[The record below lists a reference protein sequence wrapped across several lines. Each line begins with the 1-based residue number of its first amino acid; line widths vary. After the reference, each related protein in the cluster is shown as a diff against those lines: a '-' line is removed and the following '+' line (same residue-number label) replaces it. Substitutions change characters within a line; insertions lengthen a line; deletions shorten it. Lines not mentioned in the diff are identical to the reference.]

1 MRGQAGA
8 APARGRQPSRAGLR
22 RARRPGRWSR
32 HPRRRGAWRAA
43 RHSAAPARNDPD
55 RGVLELRGCAREL
68 RCKVVDERARLLRVC
83 LPALRGIRHKDVDE
97 SWLEPSRA
105 RRQPTWQQPA
115 VVEMIVA
122 EGDARRHAA
131 EVLLQGD
138 ARVAKRR
145 LREVKD
151 GALGKQLL
159 HIRVAGAQQPSLEVG
174 DTRLR
179 YKGGGR
185 RDLLLVANHQHARAA
200 QQRQDGS
207 YVGLRRLVDNDQV
220 ERADG
225 RRQALGDAP
234 RGHDPAGD
242 GGGAVGERRGEVGPV
257 ARGAR
262 RVGTHASRV
271 GNGRDEA
278 HQPSACLGR
287 HGGAERL
294 LGGCGDERAH
304 GRLALKQTPLR
315 RTSRR
320 ARRA

>member
-1 MRGQAGA
+1 
-8 APARGRQPSRAGLR
+8 
-22 RARRPGRWSR
+22 
-32 HPRRRGAWRAA
+32 
-43 RHSAAPARNDPD
+43 
-55 RGVLELRGCAREL
+55 
-68 RCKVVDERARLLRVC
+68 
-83 LPALRGIRHKDVDE
+83 
-97 SWLEPSRA
+97 
-105 RRQPTWQQPA
+105 
-115 VVEMIVA
+115 MIVA

-320 ARRA
+320 ARRARVAHLGLAQGGSHSRRSPQPARIGWACVERDGPARRVAGGQRGSGRALHRRRWRRGWRVGLQ